1 MALVYEPGDALAFNQ
16 PFKAV
21 TQDVLR
27 LTNKN
32 NSPVAFKVKTTAP
45 KQYCVRPNAGRIEP
59 GDAVEVQVVLQPM
72 KEEPAADF
80 KCRDK
85 FLVQSIQITPE
96 MESMPMTE
104 LWAMV
109 EREAKSSINEKKLRV
124 RYIPESTPGNGVQQP
139 QQPSSSVEDADK
151 GVPSQQKSAAAVPQR
166 ASHQSRALP
175 GPSPL
180 AKAVVDDRAE
190 SPAED
195 DAIAREAAVE
205 KPQKEA
211 TAASAASN
219 RLFPE
224 TSAATSPG
232 DTTMYYATD
241 NAAAAS
247 DADQELVRAKATI
260 RDLERQLTD
269 YKSKLSEKA
278 SLAGGRPLVGKAASH
293 LQSPVSVDGLSMS
306 SVAIIAFVAF
316 LVGYFFF

>member
-1 MALVYEPGDALAFNQ
+1 MALVYEPGDALAFNK

-59 GDAVEVQVVLQPM
+59 GDSVEVQVVLQPM
-72 KEEPAADF
+72 KEEPPVDF

-124 RYIPESTPGNGVQQP
+124 RYTSDSTPSNGTQQP
-139 QQPSSSVEDADK
+139 QSPVDDNAEK
-151 GVPSQQKSAAAVPQR
+151 GVTSPTQQQQQKSAAPQR
-166 ASHQSRALP
+166 ASHQNRALP

-180 AKAVVDDRAE
+180 ARAVEDHGE

-195 DAIAREAAVE
+195 DAMT
-205 KPQKEA
+205 KEA
-211 TAASAASN
+211 PAVADKLLKEASN

-241 NAAAAS
+241 NAMVGQSS

-260 RDLERQLTD
+260 KDLERQLAD
-269 YKSKLSEKA
+269 YKHKLSEKA
-278 SLAGGRPLVGKAASH
+278 STSGKPLVGKAASQ
-293 LQSPVSVDGLSMS
+293 LQSSPVSVDGLSMN

-316 LVGYFFF
+316 LIGYFFF